1 VTEHHVAEEALAYW
15 NGELDE
21 TRRAAV
27 ATHLDRCA
35 TCRDE
40 FDAVRLALGALSDW
54 PRDARLDPTL
64 EQRLVAS
71 LRKRSPSAAA
81 WTRRVAAVLAF
92 ALVGGAGFV
101 AGRATARPTLAPRV
115 TASADTTLDS
125 YLLLLEEVDGPTQ
138 QSPGR
143 EDYQAWARVLAG
155 QRRLVS
161 AEKLTDEPGFRVGRD
176 GRADR
181 PTGLPDPSHVTG
193 WFLIRARSYD
203 EAIDWARRGPHLRH
217 GTVLVRQ
224 VE

>member
-1 VTEHHVAEEALAYW
+1 MTEHHVAEEALAYW

-21 TRRAAV
+21 TRRATV
-27 ATHLDRCA
+27 AAHLDRCA
-35 TCRDE
+35 KCRDE
-40 FDAVRLALGALSDW
+40 FDAVRLALSSLSDW
-54 PRDARLDPTL
+54 PREPRLDPAL

-71 LRKRSPSAAA
+71 LRKQSPSAA
-81 WTRRVAAVLAF
+81 WPRRVAAVLAF
-92 ALVGGAGFV
+92 ALVGGGGFV
-101 AGRATARPTLAPRV
+101 AGRATARPALAPRV

-125 YLLLLEEVDGPTQ
+125 YLLLLEEADGPPQ
-138 QSPGR
+138 QSAGR

-155 QRRLVS
+155 EHRLVS
-161 AEKLTDEPGFRVGRD
+161 AEKLTDEPGFRVARN

-181 PTGLPDPSHVTG
+181 PAGLPDPSHVSG